1 MLEVRTA
8 GDPAGMIA
16 TAHRQLLLCGKKLPI
31 FREQTLTKVV
41 EDSMIEQN
49 IMTAL
54 AALFGVL
61 ALLLACV
68 GLSGVTSS
76 SVARRTGEI
85 GIRMAL
91 GAQRRDVVAMVLRE
105 AIATVS
111 IGAAIGLAL
120 SLAAGRVVSTQLFG
134 ITGTDPLA
142 IGGATIILV
151 ATAALA
157 GYLPARRA
165 SRVDPMFSLRHE

>member
-1 MLEVRTA
+1 MLDQR
-8 GDPAGMIA
+8 M
-16 TAHRQLLLCGKKLPI
+16 L
-31 FREQTLTKVV
+31 
-41 EDSMIEQN
+41 
-49 IMTAL
+49 TAL
-54 AALFGVL
+54 AALFGGL
-61 ALLLACV
+61 ALRLACV
-68 GLSGVTSS
+68 GLFGVTSF

-105 AIATVS
+105 AATLVS

-120 SLAAGRVVSTQLFG
+120 SLVAGRVVSSQLFG

-142 IGGATIILV
+142 IATATMILS

-165 SRVDPMFSLRHE
+165 SHVDPMIALRHE

>member
-1 MLEVRTA
+1 
-8 GDPAGMIA
+8 
-16 TAHRQLLLCGKKLPI
+16 
-31 FREQTLTKVV
+31 
-41 EDSMIEQN
+41 
-49 IMTAL
+49 IM
-54 AALFGVL
+54 AALVALSGGL
-61 ALLLACV
+61 ALLACV
-68 GLSGVTSS
+68 GLGGVTAF

-91 GAQRRDVVAMVLRE
+91 GAQRRDVVTMMLRE

-120 SLAAGRVVSTQLFG
+120 SLAAGRVVSSQLFG

-142 IGGATIILV
+142 IGGAIMILS
-151 ATAALA
+151 ATGALA

-165 SRVDPMFSLRHE
+165 SRVDPMFALRHE